1 MAMGRWGGGG
11 GGSTLEVGGGLRGK
25 SMIGLVVGVVVEEEA
40 PEVGEPERAGD
51 FHPEIGEEGKGCQT
65 VEWGEVMAGEG
76 VGGAIDRHQTGT
88 YILRPDALQI
98 QRIEEFRASTYNN
111 R

>member
-1 MAMGRWGGGG
+1 MAMWRWGGGG

-40 PEVGEPERAGD
+40 SEVGDPERAGG

-65 VEWGEVMAGEG
+65 GAWGEVMVGEG
-76 VGGAIDRHQTGT
+76 VGGAIDPHQTGT
-88 YILRPDALQI
+88 YTLSSDALKN
-98 QRIEEFRASTYNN
+98 RIEEFQASTQ
-111 R
+111 